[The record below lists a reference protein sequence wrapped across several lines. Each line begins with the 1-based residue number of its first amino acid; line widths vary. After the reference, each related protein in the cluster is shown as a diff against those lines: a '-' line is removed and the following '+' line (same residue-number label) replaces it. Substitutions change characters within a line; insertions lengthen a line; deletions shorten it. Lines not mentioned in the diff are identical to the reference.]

1 VVVAVVAMGMVQVP
15 VDQVID
21 MITVGYRFVP
31 TVGAVNMTRVVATA
45 GVCRGALGRV
55 RSGHLE
61 LMLFHL
67 AIVTDMVQVPVMQVV
82 DVVAMQ
88 DTGMLTVRSMLMV
101 VMGVQIS
108 HFKLSSKG

>member
-1 VVVAVVAMGMVQVP
+1 MIVAVVAMGMVQVP

-21 MITVGYRFVP
+21 VITVGYRFMSA
-31 TVGAVNMTRVVATA
+31 VGAVNVIRFVATA
-45 GVCRGALGRV
+45 GVCRGALSRV

-67 AIVTDMVQVPVMQVV
+67 AIVTDMVQVPVVQVV
-82 DVVAMQ
+82 DVVAVQ

-101 VMGVQIS
+101 VMDVQIS
-108 HFKLSSKG
+108 HFNLSSKG